1 MCGGRKTGETSV
13 NEKQVSKPALTFA
26 TAGGPQKIQCWNTE
40 GIFRL
45 IQSGNFKQ
53 LAARKP
59 KKLKN
64 AGD

>member
-1 MCGGRKTGETSV
+1 M